1 MKKVVVV
8 IVLLLTAAGMMWAQR
23 AVVREVRGTVETRRP
38 GEGEW
43 QAAKAGQELEAGSMV
58 STGFRSGAVL
68 ELGGSVLEV
77 RPLTRLSLGELEARA
92 GTERINIRLQAGRVR
107 AEVRAPG
114 EGDTEFTVR
123 SPMAVASVRGTAF
136 EFDTVNL
143 IVDEGTVSF
152 SGMDETAV
160 NVGAGQSS
168 YPEAVSGRTTI
179 PAETAFVLAPPPPA
193 GVEEVAASSPAI
205 IPGPPAIA
213 PVTLELRW

>member
-1 MKKVVVV
+1 MRKIVVV
-8 IVLLLTAAGMMWAQR
+8 IVLLLAAAGMMWAQR
-23 AVVREVRGTVETRRP
+23 AVVREVRGTVETRGP
-38 GEGEW
+38 GSTEW
-43 QAAKAGQELEAGSMV
+43 QTATAGQALEAETLV
-58 STGFRSGAVL
+58 STGFRSEAVL
-68 ELGGSVLEV
+68 DLGRSTLLV

-107 AEVRAPG
+107 AEVRAPE

-143 IVDEGTVSF
+143 RVDEGTVTF
-152 SGMDETAV
+152 SGADNTAV

-193 GVEEVAASSPAI
+193 GVEEVAAPPPAI

-213 PVTLELRW
+213 PVNLELRW